1 MSTWLISGKVSI
13 SQSSSA
19 NELYIFRWIR
29 QVNWFNKSCRLL
41 FDLTGHAITFIF
53 RLNHVT
59 TTSCSLT
66 STSLRTFG
74 MNRLYRAY
82 LRLAIVVNLLLKA
95 LVSDNCD
102 TWLGWW
108 VLFNLYQTVWGL
120 LIIKFR
126 RIVWVMIRCL
136 RNHRS
141 SLLNRLHVDRRS
153 SFCSES
159 RRLLSRGQCDLRK
172 NDRVRVFMVYWAIN
186 RCFRHRTHRRLLLF

>member
-41 FDLTGHAITFIF
+41 LIHTGHAITFIF

-159 RRLLSRGQCDLRK
+159 CRLISRR
-172 NDRVRVFMVYWAIN
+172 
-186 RCFRHRTHRRLLLF
+186 